1 VGSEQQPVKGA
12 IPLPFLPH
20 TVQSR
25 PSCLDL
31 AMDPNPNPSDSLP
44 HERLA
49 ALSLRRDLPPDFAG
63 AEIDNDAEAK
73 ADDDEEEDEGYL
85 TAVSRGDSSTCAAAA
100 WREAAEGLEED
111 ISPSSPSSSG
121 YAGERGSSLASSAG
135 IEEPDPEPD
144 GVGVQDW
151 ARDKKHLDE
160 VQIRGQVTS
169 SKFGPYYGFPDFNC
183 TFSAVAT
190 SLGCPELMF
199 QDDAS
204 ASWRK
209 RKKHFFILSNSGKP
223 IYSRLKKSNSNSQ
236 YLVSFQPGTVHSL
249 LSRREDMTCYLT
261 FRYGDEHK
269 LAGFSA
275 TLQAIISFVENRCVL
290 AHTIHLTSLFLLFF
304 DDELFDLIFLLI

>member
-1 VGSEQQPVKGA
+1 
-12 IPLPFLPH
+12 
-20 TVQSR
+20 
-25 PSCLDL
+25 
-31 AMDPNPNPSDSLP
+31 MDPNPNPSDSLP

-111 ISPSSPSSSG
+111 ISPSSPSSSC

>member
-1 VGSEQQPVKGA
+1 
-12 IPLPFLPH
+12 
-20 TVQSR
+20 
-25 PSCLDL
+25 
-31 AMDPNPNPSDSLP
+31 MDPNPNPSYSLP

-49 ALSLRRDLPPDFAG
+49 ALALRRDLPPDFAG

-73 ADDDEEEDEGYL
+73 ADDDDDEEDEGYL
-85 TAVSRGDSSTCAAAA
+85 TAVSRGGSSTCAAAA

-111 ISPSSPSSSG
+111 KDGEDISPPSPSSSG

-209 RKKHFFILSNSGKP
+209 RKKHFFVLSNSGKP
-223 IYSRLKKSNSNSQ
+223 IYSRLKKSNSDSQ
-236 YLVSFQPGTVHSL
+236 YLVSFQSGTVRSL
-249 LSRREDMTCYLT
+249 LSRREDMTCYST

-290 AHTIHLTSLFLLFF
+290 AHTIHLTYLFLLFS
-304 DDELFDLIFLLI
+304 DELFSPYVTLFFF